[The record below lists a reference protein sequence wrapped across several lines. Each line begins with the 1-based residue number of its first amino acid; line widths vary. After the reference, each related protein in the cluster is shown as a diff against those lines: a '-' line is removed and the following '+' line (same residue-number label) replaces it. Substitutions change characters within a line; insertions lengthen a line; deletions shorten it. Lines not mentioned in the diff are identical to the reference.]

1 LPHGS
6 FGPVRVIRSFCSWLI
21 MAAVLVRLNA
31 SSLAK
36 ARDLDQRSRSRDNA
50 FVFTVNGN
58 LQRERSS
65 ISAPR

>member
-1 LPHGS
+1 
-6 FGPVRVIRSFCSWLI
+6 